1 MNITFAGQNVHLY
14 GQQLKVGDKLNDF
27 TLTDAKLRDVE
38 SSNLKGNKVFLTFP
52 SVDTTVCSLELLVL
66 NDKISDID
74 TIDFYGVSM
83 DLPFTQERWVK
94 QNAGDFI
101 TMLSDH
107 KFRTFGEITGT
118 YIEELAVL
126 ARAIFVLNESNEV
139 IYVQYVPEVS
149 DEPDYDKLFVFIGTL

>member
-149 DEPDYDKLFVFIGTL
+149 DEPDYDKLFDFIGTL

>member
-1 MNITFAGQNVHLY
+1 MNITFAGQSVHLL
-14 GQQLKVGDKLNDF
+14 GDQLKVGDKLNEF
-27 TLTDAKLRDVE
+27 TLTDAKLQDIE
-38 SSNLKGNKVFLTFP
+38 SSTLKGNKVFLTFP

-66 NDKISDID
+66 NDKLADMD
-74 TIDFYGVSM
+74 TINFYGVSM

-94 QNAGDFI
+94 QNAGDHI
-101 TMLSDH
+101 QMLSDH

-126 ARAIFVLNESNEV
+126 ARAIFVLNSSNEV

-149 DEPDYDKLFVFIGTL
+149 DEPDYDKLFEFIETL